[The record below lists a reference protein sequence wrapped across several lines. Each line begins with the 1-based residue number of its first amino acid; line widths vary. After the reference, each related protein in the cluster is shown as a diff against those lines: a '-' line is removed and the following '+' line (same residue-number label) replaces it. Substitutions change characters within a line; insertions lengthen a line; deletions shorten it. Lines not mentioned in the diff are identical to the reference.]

1 MHDFAYHRP
10 ASLGEA
16 KVLLRSLPQAALLA
30 GGMSL
35 IPTLKQ
41 RQLRPSDLIDLAEVE
56 ALRGIR
62 EEGGALVIGAMTDHA
77 AVAANM
83 LVLDRI
89 PALAG
94 LAGGIGDPQVRNR
107 GTLGGALVAAE
118 PATDYAAALLALGA
132 DIITDSRSISAQDFF
147 TEPLERTEIITAV
160 SVPIPQLGGWEKL
173 ARSGTR
179 TALAGVFVA
188 QRRLG
193 VRVAVIGAAPRVFR
207 AREVEAALAAKFSP
221 AALSAISIEAEGLV
235 DDIHGSADYR
245 AHLVGVLAA
254 RAVAA
259 ARAHRSNGA

>member
-1 MHDFAYHRP
+1 VHDFAYHRP
-10 ASLGEA
+10 ESLGEA
-16 KVLLRSLPQAALLA
+16 KDLLRSLPQATLLA

-35 IPTLKQ
+35 IPALKQ
-41 RQLRPSDLIDLAEVE
+41 RQSRPSDVIDLAEIE

-62 EEGGALVIGAMTDHA
+62 EEDGALVIGAMTDHA
-77 AVAANM
+77 TVAASM
-83 LVLDRI
+83 LILDRI

-107 GTLGGALVAAE
+107 GTLGGALAAAE

-160 SVPIPQLGGWEKL
+160 SFSVPQLGGWEKL

-188 QRRLG
+188 QTRLG

-207 AREVEAALAAKFSP
+207 AREAEAALAADFSP
-221 AALSAISIEAEGLV
+221 AALAAVSIEAEGIV
-235 DDIHGSADYR
+235 DDIYGSADYR

-259 ARAHRSNGA
+259 ARAQRSNGA